1 MEEAKG
7 AFLVRVPQEEEE
19 AVDGVDGAVV
29 PEERDPGAGQG
40 SRVEVE
46 VAGVEAVA
54 LGEHHPA
61 ARVEARV
68 GDAAA
73 ARGGGAGA
81 PAGADGSEADVVEQ
95 VARRQHA
102 RDPRSSVARRRLC
115 APLLAPGGDGI
126 LSDRSLA
133 IGTDREKFSLYF
145 AT

>member
-1 MEEAKG
+1 VEEAKG
-7 AFLVRVPQEEEE
+7 TFLVRVPQEEE

-29 PEERDPGAGQG
+29 PEEWDPGAGQG

-46 VAGVEAVA
+46 EAGVAAQVGVAGVEAVA

-81 PAGADGSEADVVEQ
+81 PAGADTTRNLLIHDVFLV
-95 VARRQHA
+95 
-102 RDPRSSVARRRLC
+102 
-115 APLLAPGGDGI
+115 
-126 LSDRSLA
+126 
-133 IGTDREKFSLYF
+133 TF
-145 AT
+145 

>member
-1 MEEAKG
+1 
-7 AFLVRVPQEEEE
+7 
-19 AVDGVDGAVV
+19 
-29 PEERDPGAGQG
+29 
-40 SRVEVE
+40 
-46 VAGVEAVA
+46 VA

>member
-1 MEEAKG
+1 VEEAKG

-46 VAGVEAVA
+46 EAGVAAQVGVAGVEAVA

-61 ARVEARV
+61 ARVE
-68 GDAAA
+68 

-133 IGTDREKFSLYF
+133 TGTEREILVF